1 MGCKEIRDGF
11 SRCLDGDLPEEDK
24 KQIQKHLNDCRSC
37 REEYKSF
44 QTAVSLVR
52 GLPEVPAPP
61 DFIYSL
67 KQRLERAEIPWWNRA
82 AASVNNA
89 LDLMPLRAM
98 TAAAA
103 GVLAVTLLFVY
114 HGEKTAGPGLKL
126 TGHHHDD
133 IMTMPGMLV
142 SATSPVP
149 VEFAST
155 NPSDSPE
162 PNYMDTP
169 TEFIMAVIAGDSEF
183 NKFDRYPHHR
193 GTGAIIHTPEY
204 VLEVEM
210 DPAEFPIIQA
220 FGKKRMP
227 RSLREAKMTYPIY
240 VRALPSPTAP
250 VSTGQ

>member
-1 MGCKEIRDGF
+1 MGCKKIRDNF
-11 SRCLDGDLPEEDK
+11 SKYLDGILPEEDK
-24 KQIQKHLNDCRSC
+24 KQIQDHLDECRSC

-44 QTAVSLVR
+44 STAVSLVSR
-52 GLPEVPAPP
+52 LPEVPAPP
-61 DFIYSL
+61 DFIFSL
-67 KQRLERAEIPWWNRA
+67 RERLEQAEAPWWNKA

-103 GVLAVTLLFVY
+103 GVLVITVLFVY
-114 HGEKTAGPGLKL
+114 HGEKTIGPQFDLAGP
-126 TGHHHDD
+126 HHDENMS
-133 IMTMPGMLV
+133 IPSMLV

-155 NPSDSPE
+155 NPSDSPD
-162 PNYMDTP
+162 PNYLETP
-169 TEFIMAVIAGDSEF
+169 TEFIMAVIAGDSAF

-220 FGKKRMP
+220 FGKKRIP
-227 RSLREAKMTYPIY
+227 RSLREAKVTYPIY
-240 VRALPSPTAP
+240 VRVLPSPTAP